1 MSNLQGST
9 LSGQRDHNRDLKQE
23 PSNTQ
28 SKAAANGNKVVNGQ
42 LGAKGKSFAQQMA
55 ALNKKGDDVRNKLE
69 TPQQEFD
76 PTVDLTEEEFAKLP
90 DDLKSLYM
98 RERQKRA
105 QRQQR
110 ISSNNQEAAPDET
123 QAMEQ
128 SQKKL
133 GQQLQDNQRAMQ
145 QSQGQDAAQMQ
156 EIDEDSI
163 YESKQESIAQA
174 AQDKQEQ
181 VNQAAGNAQQQQ
193 QQSAEEQRQQQLAHW
208 EILAPRILE
217 DGKNKAIR
225 LDIPD
230 VEDVK
235 TIIVKMRGSSVDI
248 QAIGSKDLVKI
259 FKTKE
264 GMLRSTLAKK
274 NVRMGSA
281 RVLDAAAIYG
291 A

>member
-1 MSNLQGST
+1 MSNLRGST
-9 LSGQRDHNRDLKQE
+9 LAGQRESNRDFKAE
-23 PSNTQ
+23 PNNAKPANSAN
-28 SKAAANGNKVVNGQ
+28 KAA
-42 LGAKGKSFAQQMA
+42 GAQAGLKNKSFAQQMA
-55 ALNKKGDDVRNKLE
+55 ALNSKANETRDPKL
-69 TPQQEFD
+69 QQQIEEFD
-76 PTVDLTEEEFAKLP
+76 PTVDLDEEEFAKLP
-90 DDLKSLYM
+90 DDLKSLYLK
-98 RERQKRA
+98 ERQKRA
-105 QRQQR
+105 QRQQS
-110 ISSNNQEAAPDET
+110 ISSNNVQEAPDET
-123 QAMEQ
+123 QVMEQ
-128 SQKKL
+128 SQQKL
-133 GQQLQDNQRAMQ
+133 SQQQKDAQRAMQ

-163 YESKQESIAQA
+163 YESKQESIAHA

-181 VNQAAGNAQQQQ
+181 VNQAAQQQQ
-193 QQSAEEQRQQQLAHW
+193 QQNTDDQRQQQLAHW
-208 EILAPRILE
+208 QILAPRILE

-248 QAIGSKDLVKI
+248 QAIGSKDLVSI

-274 NVRMGSA
+274 NIRMGSS